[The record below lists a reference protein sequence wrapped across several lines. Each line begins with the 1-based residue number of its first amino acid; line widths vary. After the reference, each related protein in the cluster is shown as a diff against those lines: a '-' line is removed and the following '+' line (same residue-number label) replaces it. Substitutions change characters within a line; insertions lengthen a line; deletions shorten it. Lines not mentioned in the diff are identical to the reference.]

1 VQQFL
6 FGHATGGE
14 AAELAQQCL
23 AEMGPIPEE
32 ATLGFVY
39 ATDRLGNDLPL
50 ILDALRQAAPQ
61 LHWLG
66 SIGMGI
72 AAGGQE
78 YYDERA
84 VAVMVADIPAQ
95 EFRLLPHSAEAKPP
109 LPQEIIDWCHDN
121 GYCFGLLH
129 AEPTYGA
136 TGDFLTRLQQ
146 ELPASFINGGLS
158 SAEGASYQVADGVYE
173 EGLSGVFFSPQVAVA
188 TDHTHGCSPI
198 GPVHSVDQ
206 AEQNLVMQLDRRPAL
221 QVLKEDIG
229 EVLARDLRKIGG
241 YIFVGMP
248 IKGSD
253 TGDYLVRNLMGLDL
267 EHELIAVGDFM
278 QEHEQLMFCRRDGN
292 TAREDMQRMLER
304 LQQRVGDKTI
314 RGGIYVSCLGRGR
327 HQFGDES
334 EELRFITESLGEF
347 PLVGFFA
354 NGELYNG
361 RLYGYT
367 GVLTLFL

>member
-1 VQQFL
+1 MCL
-6 FGHATGGE
+6 E
-14 AAELAQQCL
+14 EL
-23 AEMGPIPEE
+23 GPIPAE
-32 ATLGFVY
+32 ATIGFVY
-39 ATDRLGNDLPL
+39 ATDRLGEELPF
-50 ILDALRQAAPQ
+50 ILDTLRQATPQ

-66 SIGMGI
+66 SVGVGI
-72 AAGGQE
+72 AARNNE

-84 VAVMVADIPAQ
+84 VAVMVADIPPQ
-95 EFRLLPHSAEAKPP
+95 EFRLLPHSAEAEVN
-109 LPQEIIDWCHDN
+109 LPQEIIDWCHET

-146 ELPASFINGGLS
+146 DLPASFINGGLC
-158 SAEGASYQVADGVYE
+158 SADGTTYQVADGVYE
-173 EGLSGVFFSPQVAVA
+173 DGLSGVFFSPQVAIA
-188 TDHTHGCSPI
+188 TEHTQGCTPI
-198 GPVHSVDQ
+198 GPVHSVDE
-206 AEQNLVMQLDRRPAL
+206 AEQNLVMKLDHRPAL

-253 TGDYLVRNLMGLDL
+253 TGDYLVRNLMGLDT

-278 QEHEQLMFCRRDGN
+278 QGHEQLMFCRRDGN
-292 TAREDMQRMLER
+292 TAREDMKRMLER
-304 LQQRVGDKTI
+304 LKQRIGGSSI

-327 HQFGDES
+327 HQFGEDS
-334 EELRFITESLGEF
+334 EELRLIGDTLGDF